1 MTSDGYFF
9 STIDNIEDKT
19 GLSEHKQ
26 RQALKKLEEIGIVSV
41 KVKGLPPK
49 RYIKLFENNIVK
61 LLEINSEKLQDTI
74 SENSEIVPLKI
85 QETIPEK
92 FQRNNNINNNNITII
107 NNGETSSPTDIS
119 ETSSIEFTEEKTP
132 VIIAPP
138 PPAEKPK
145 RKSLKDQL
153 TEYVNSL
160 DYQQETK
167 AILFKW
173 IFTIGLP
180 RKVRL
185 EQLQDMLKNIWSQCN
200 DESIVR
206 EAINEA
212 YLHNWFGFYLPKK
225 ESTSTN
231 NYKPQL
237 NSNKADPRTILRD
250 QKF

>member
-1 MTSDGYFF
+1 MNILRLIASDSYITVNKDLIKIAGLEGAVLIGELASEYDYWTKNNGMTSDGYFF

-119 ETSSIEFTEEKTP
+119 ETTPIESIEEKTP

-138 PPAEKPK
+138 PPA
-145 RKSLKDQL
+145 
-153 TEYVNSL
+153 
-160 DYQQETK
+160 
-167 AILFKW
+167 
-173 IFTIGLP
+173 
-180 RKVRL
+180 
-185 EQLQDMLKNIWSQCN
+185 
-200 DESIVR
+200 
-206 EAINEA
+206 
-212 YLHNWFGFYLPKK
+212 
-225 ESTSTN
+225 
-231 NYKPQL
+231 
-237 NSNKADPRTILRD
+237 
-250 QKF
+250 